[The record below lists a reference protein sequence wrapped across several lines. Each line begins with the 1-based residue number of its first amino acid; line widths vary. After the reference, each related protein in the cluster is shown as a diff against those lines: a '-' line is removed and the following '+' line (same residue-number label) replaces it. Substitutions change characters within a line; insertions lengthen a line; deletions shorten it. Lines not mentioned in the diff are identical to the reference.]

1 MLPTTRN
8 FVVNNTLLLPMTT
21 NSEVYR
27 PERVGFKPQ
36 QMCDLLGVGKE
47 TFRYWRRELDPNPPR
62 ALFSSLDLL
71 IYRLIKYLV
80 KIQEEPPKT
89 LKTCGFN
96 TLFTQLSGRD
106 LSEIRGALLF
116 IDVPDHKMQLMEEDE
131 RPSRFGFGL
140 HYVPLLPVV
149 QEHED
154 ALVHFG
160 Q

>member
-1 MLPTTRN
+1 MKTHSETR
-8 FVVNNTLLLPMTT
+8 P
-21 NSEVYR
+21 
-27 PERVGFKPQ
+27 PIRVGFKPQ

-47 TFRYWRRELDPNPPR
+47 TFRYWRKELDPNPPR

-71 IYRLIKYLV
+71 VYRLVKYLV
-80 KIQEEPPKT
+80 KVQEEPPKT
-89 LKTCGFN
+89 LKSCGFHA
-96 TLFTQLSGRD
+96 LFAQLSERD
-106 LSEIRGALLF
+106 LSDIREFLLF
-116 IDVPDHKMQLMEEDE
+116 IDVPDQKIQLMEEGH

-149 QEHED
+149 TEHED